1 MAGQWT
7 RGALTKAW
15 AKAWAFVAGLAVV
28 SGPVAFGAT
37 QVPAQSL
44 FSRPITLVAVSAPGA
59 INDFVT
65 RLLGQELG
73 VAVGQTV
80 VVENRTAA
88 GGVPAFAQVAKS
100 PADGGLFIVSAVGPA
115 VIAPLISS
123 NAKYDAAT
131 DVTPVILACETPNV
145 LLASPKLDA
154 KSVADVVAHAKK
166 NAGRLSIGHPGI
178 GTTGHLLGLLF
189 AGEAGIDASFVA
201 YRGAA
206 PLTADLAGGQ
216 IDIAFPAY
224 GPGMDAVSL
233 VAVATPE
240 PVAILPGVPT
250 MTQSGFAK
258 VSGSTWYAVFGPP
271 GLPEEVTAKVNAA
284 IDAALA
290 KDDIRDRMQKAG
302 CAPIGG
308 LPARLLDRVRSDRG
322 KWEAVV
328 RAANIRID

>member
-1 MAGQWT
+1 
-7 RGALTKAW
+7 L
-15 AKAWAFVAGLAVV
+15 VASVVVV
-28 SGPVAFGAT
+28 SGLSAFGLA
-37 QVPAQSL
+37 QVSGQSL
-44 FSRPITLVAVSAPGA
+44 FSRPITLVAISAPGA

-73 VAVGQTV
+73 VAVGQPV

-88 GGVPAFAQVAKS
+88 GGVPAFAQVSKS
-100 PADGGLFIVSAVGPA
+100 PPDGQLFIMSAVGPT

-123 NAKYDAAT
+123 NAKYDAVA
-131 DVTPVILACETPNV
+131 DFTPVILACETPNV
-145 LLASPKLDA
+145 LLVSPKLGA
-154 KSVADVVAHAKK
+154 KSVADLIAYAK
-166 NAGRLSIGHPGI
+166 NHAGRLNIGHPGI

-189 AGEAGIDASFVA
+189 AGEAGIDASFIA

-216 IDIAFPAY
+216 IDMAFPAY
-224 GPGMDAVSL
+224 GPGMDAVPL
-233 VAVATPE
+233 VAVATAE
-240 PVAILPGVPT
+240 PVTILPGVPT
-250 MTQSGFAK
+250 MAQSGFPK
-258 VSGSTWYAVFGPP
+258 VTGSTWYAVFAPP
-271 GLPEEVTAKVNAA
+271 GLPQEITTKVNAA
-284 IDAALA
+284 LDAALS

-308 LPARLLDRVRSDRG
+308 EPARLVERVGSDRS

>member
-1 MAGQWT
+1 VAAQRT
-7 RGALTKAW
+7 RGARALLAIL
-15 AKAWAFVAGLAVV
+15 AVASGLSVFGLAGV
-28 SGPVAFGAT
+28 S
-37 QVPAQSL
+37 AQSL
-44 FSRPITLVAVSAPGA
+44 FTRPITLVAVSAPGA

-65 RLLGQELG
+65 RLLGQELS
-73 VAVGQTV
+73 VAIGQPV

-100 PADGGLFIVSAVGPA
+100 PADGALFIVAAVGPA

-145 LLASPKLDA
+145 LVASPKLEA
-154 KSVADVVAHAKK
+154 KSVADVVAYAKK
-166 NAGRLSIGHPGI
+166 QGGRLSIGHPGI
-178 GTTGHLLGLLF
+178 GTMGHLLGLLF
-189 AGEAGIDASFVA
+189 ASEAGIDASLIA

-224 GPGMDAVSL
+224 GPGMDAVTL
-233 VAVATPE
+233 VAVATAE

-250 MTQSGFAK
+250 MAQSGFAK
-258 VSGSTWYAVFGPP
+258 VAGSTWYAVFGPP
-271 GLPEEVTAKVNAA
+271 GLPEEITTKVNSAL
-284 IDAALA
+284 DAALA
-290 KDDIRDRMQKAG
+290 KDDIRGLMQKAG

-308 LPARLLDRVRSDRG
+308 SPARLLDRVRADRG